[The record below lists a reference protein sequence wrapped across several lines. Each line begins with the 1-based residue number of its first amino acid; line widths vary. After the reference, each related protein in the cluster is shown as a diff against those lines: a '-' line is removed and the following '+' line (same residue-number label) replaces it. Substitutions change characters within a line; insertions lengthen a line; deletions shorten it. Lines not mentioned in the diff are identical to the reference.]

1 MNIFFQFLVLSCQ
14 VRIVPF
20 SGERGM
26 DGMYY
31 NSITHNKQCVNIQ
44 FVAGCNIM
52 NPDKR
57 FYANTI
63 SLKKD
68 HLLD

>member
-26 DGMYY
+26 DGMY
-31 NSITHNKQCVNIQ
+31 SITHNKQCVNI
-44 FVAGCNIM
+44 FN
-52 NPDKR
+52 
-57 FYANTI
+57 
-63 SLKKD
+63 
-68 HLLD
+68 LLQVGTS